1 MDRKKKRKKE
11 NVGERSHRGGRRLW
25 ALALFTAVFF
35 LMSSITV
42 LAGWVETPEWRYLNE
57 DGSFKRSEWF
67 QNSNGN
73 WYYFDDDARMV
84 TGLREMEDGTVCFF
98 SPDGNRLTGLIE
110 LNGQVF
116 YFDEDGTRFL
126 GEKIV
131 NGSRYLFA
139 ESGVQGEK
147 PSVPSKRHFV
157 TDGEGKLSLERK
169 GREKQTQKES
179 LNLAAFTALLI
190 GPVLFL
196 AGRRRKDRRELFI
209 LYLAVLFASTPLF
222 LPYFYRSQDL
232 EFHLNRIMGI
242 SASLQ
247 NGMFPVRLNA
257 FTFNGYGYAEPV
269 FYPSLFLYFPGAL
282 TAMGMPLVDSVNV
295 WLLFVNLATAASMY
309 YAAGHLFHSHRIGCI
324 SSIFY
329 TLGIYRLTNLYTR
342 AAFGELTAM
351 IFFPIVLYGLYEVIF
366 RDEKKWWI
374 LVLGL
379 TGVVQSHIIS
389 TLFAAA
395 GCILCSLVCIKRVFV
410 RERFWACVKA
420 AVFSLFLNLWFFVPL
435 LEYMKAGMD
444 LFSLQFPV
452 QTFTVTLAKL
462 LEIYPIS
469 MGASP
474 LSYGGAFETMAVGLG
489 LPILAGIAL
498 YFYQAVDGKRCRDKK
513 VNVLLAAGIVLS
525 LCATCLFPWE
535 TLVKNG
541 FFRWIASYIQFP
553 WRFLCISLCFFSLT
567 CAWTVYR
574 QWGEKYYRYTALAVL
589 LLCVLSSQHL
599 LEGYYQSSDY
609 IWRTEDVDS
618 MISQR
623 EYLYSE
629 VDKQVAYGAEL
640 PSGEELE
647 ITDSVKDG
655 LSVNVFYE
663 SKTPGAEVY
672 LDMPLYY
679 YPGYYAEDENGSP
692 LPVVRSEKG
701 LARVVFPAESRG
713 QIAIWF
719 RGRKLWRLCEFLSA
733 GAAILFAGAAGF
745 WRGGRKRIKNSGC
758 EQ

>member
-1 MDRKKKRKKE
+1 MMDREKNRKKE
-11 NVGERSHRGGRRLW
+11 NGGNRSRRGRRRLW
-25 ALALFTAVFF
+25 ALVPFTAVFF
-35 LMSSITV
+35 LMFSITV

-67 QNSNGN
+67 QNSKGD
-73 WYYFDDDARMV
+73 WYYFDEDARMAS
-84 TGLREMEDGTVCFF
+84 GLREMKDGTVCFF
-98 SPDGNRLTGLIE
+98 SPDGSRQTGLIE

-116 YFDEDGTRFL
+116 YFGEDGTRFL

-131 NGSRYLFA
+131 NGNRYLFT
-139 ESGVQGEK
+139 ESGVQGES
-147 PSVPSKRHFV
+147 PSVPSERRFV
-157 TDGEGKLSLERK
+157 TDWEGKLSLERD
-169 GREKQTQKES
+169 GRAKQTQKES

-196 AGRRRKDRRELFI
+196 AGRRREDRRELFI
-209 LYLAVLFASTPLF
+209 LYLAVLFASAPLF
-222 LPYFYRSQDL
+222 LPYFYRSHDL
-232 EFHLNRIMGI
+232 EFHLNRILGI

-282 TAMGMPLVDSVNV
+282 TAMGLPLVDAVNI
-295 WLLFVNLATAASMY
+295 WLFFVNLATAASMY
-309 YAAGHLFHSHRIGCI
+309 YSAGRLFYSHRIGCI

-351 IFFPIVLYGLYEVIF
+351 IFFPLVLYGLYEVIF
-366 RDEKKWWI
+366 RDEKKWWV

-379 TGVVQSHIIS
+379 TGIMQSHIIS

-395 GCILCSLVCIKRVFV
+395 GCVLCGLVCLKRVFV

-420 AVFSLFLNLWFFVPL
+420 VVFSFFLNLWFLVPL
-435 LEYMKAGMD
+435 LDYMRAGMD
-444 LFSLQFPV
+444 LDSIQYQA
-452 QTFTVTLAKL
+452 QTFTITLAKL
-462 LEIYPIS
+462 LEIDPIS

-474 LSYGGAFETMAVGLG
+474 LSYGGASGTMAVSLG

-498 YFYQAVDGKRCRDKK
+498 YFYQAADGKRCRDKK
-513 VNVLLAAGIVLS
+513 VNVLQAAGVVLS

-535 TLVKNG
+535 TLMKNG
-541 FFRWIASYIQFP
+541 LFKWIASYIQFP

-567 CAWTVYR
+567 CACAVYR
-574 QWGEKYYRYTALAVL
+574 QWGEKYYQYTALGVL

-599 LEGYYQSSDY
+599 LEGYYQSPDY
-609 IWRTEDVDS
+609 IWRTDDVNS

-629 VDKQVAYGAEL
+629 VDKQMAYGVNL
-640 PSGEELE
+640 PSGDGLQ

-655 LSVNVFYE
+655 LSVNVSYE
-663 SKTPGAEVY
+663 SKTPGKTAYV
-672 LDMPLYY
+672 DMPLYY
-679 YPGYYAEDENGSP
+679 YPGYYAEDKNGRP
-692 LPVVRSEKG
+692 LLVVRSEQG
-701 LARVVFPAESRG
+701 LARVVLHADSRG

-719 RGRKLWRLCEFLSA
+719 RGRKLWRLCELLSA
-733 GAAILFAGAAGF
+733 GAAVLFAGAAGF
-745 WRGGRKRIKNSGC
+745 LARRQ
-758 EQ
+758 EAD